1 MIVLCPLH
9 CSCSVSAFQLAVH
22 FLVLTS
28 LLLLYLIAVL
38 CDPLACR
45 QLACL
50 HTVSSSLL
58 MLEAMLEEFTHYY
71 HWSLHLEIAG
81 GITL

>member
-9 CSCSVSAFQLAVH
+9 CSCSVSAFQLAFD
-22 FLVLTS
+22 FLMLTS
-28 LLLLYLIAVL
+28 LLPLYLIAVL
-38 CDPLACR
+38 CDPLVCR

-58 MLEAMLEEFTHYY
+58 MLEGMFEEFTHYH

-81 GITL
+81 GIKL